1 MKIARSVA
9 AIPPSGIRRF
19 FDVVSQMDDVI
30 SLGVGEPDFGTAW
43 RVREA
48 AIYGLER
55 GRTTYTANSGLLE
68 LRQAVAAHLRQR
80 YALAYDPRD
89 DVLIT
94 VGVSEGLDLAL
105 RALLNPGDEVIIPEP
120 AYVAYPP
127 CVALAGGVPVMVATS
142 AADGFVPIAAE
153 IERRITPRTRAIL
166 LNYPSNPT
174 GGVPGRPHLE
184 ALADVARRHDLVVIS
199 DEIYDRLSYD
209 AEHIPFAGLPGMLE
223 RTLLLNGFSKTY
235 GMTGWRVGY
244 AAGPPELIA
253 AMTKIHQ
260 YTALCAS
267 RQAQEAAIEALRV
280 PDREVR
286 AMVEDYDLRRR
297 LFVAGLN
304 RIGLPCHLPAG
315 AFYAFP
321 SVAPT
326 GLSATEFADRL
337 LHEGRVAVVPGD
349 AFGAGGANHV
359 RCAYATSIAHLEE
372 ALSRIERFVAT
383 LPGFPVAT
391 APAPAPVAP
400 RSL

>member
-1 MKIARSVA
+1 MKLAQTVE

-19 FDVVSQMDDVI
+19 FDVVSQMEDVV

-55 GRTTYTANSGLLE
+55 GRTSYTANAGLLE
-68 LRQAVAAHLRQR
+68 LRQAIAAHLAGR
-80 YALAYDPRD
+80 YGLEYDPEQEL
-89 DVLIT
+89 LIT

-105 RALLNPGDEVIIPEP
+105 RALLDPGDEVVVPEP

-127 CVALAGGVPVMVATS
+127 CVRLAGGVSVPLPTTAEGRFVPR
-142 AADGFVPIAAE
+142 AADLEQVV
-153 IERRITPRTRAIL
+153 TPRTRALL

-174 GGVPGRPHLE
+174 GAVPDRAALD
-184 ALADVARRHDLVVIS
+184 ALAAVVRRHDLVVLS

-209 AEHIPFAGLPGMLE
+209 GEHVPFASLPGMAE

-244 AAGPPELIA
+244 AAGPRPLVA

-286 AMVEDYDLRRR
+286 AMVDDYDARRR
-297 LFVAGLN
+297 FFVAGLN
-304 RIGLPCHLPAG
+304 RLGLPCHLPAG

-326 GLSATEFADRL
+326 GLSAQAFAERL
-337 LHEGRVAVVPGD
+337 LHEARVAVVPGD
-349 AFGAGGANHV
+349 AFGPGGAGHV
-359 RCAYATSIAHLEE
+359 RCAYATSLPQLEE
-372 ALSRIERFVAT
+372 ALKRMERFLGGLRRSP
-383 LPGFPVAT
+383 LPAAV
-391 APAPAPVAP
+391 PANA
-400 RSL
+400 ST

>member
-1 MKIARSVA
+1 MKIAQSVS

-68 LRQAVAAHLRQR
+68 LRQAITAHLHRR
-80 YALAYDPRD
+80 YDLAYDPVAE
-89 DVLIT
+89 VLIT

-105 RALLNPGDEVIIPEP
+105 RALLDPGDEVLIPEP

-142 AADGFVPIAAE
+142 ADDGFVPMADAL
-153 IERRITPRTRAIL
+153 ERAITPRTKAIL

-174 GGVPGRPHLE
+174 GGVPGRAHLE
-184 ALADVARRHDLVVIS
+184 AIAGVARRHDLVVIS
-199 DEIYDRLSYD
+199 DEIYDRLAYD
-209 AEHIPFAGLPGMLE
+209 APHIPFASLAGMQE

-244 AAGPPELIA
+244 AAGPAELVA

-280 PDREVR
+280 PDRDVQ
-286 AMVEDYDLRRR
+286 AMVDDYDLRRR
-297 LFVAGLN
+297 LIVSGLN

-326 GLSATEFADRL
+326 GLSATEFAERL

-349 AFGAGGANHV
+349 AFGAGGAGHV
-359 RCAYATSIAHLEE
+359 RCAYATSLPQLEE

-383 LPGFPVAT
+383 LPGIM
-391 APAPAPVAP
+391 PAPAATGTAP
-400 RSL
+400 RA